1 MTAITQEA
9 SAGDAGDAGVSV
21 DVGGAGDPKHIR
33 MQFHRSDS
41 AIKLYQANNMLY
53 ANQRA
58 TLNPSIAH

>member
-9 SAGDAGDAGVSV
+9 SAGDAGVSV